1 MAAIGADL
9 LLGFRVARTVRTSD
23 SGGSRISPTR
33 PGTRGRHGSAAPTVS
48 DVDVE
53 QLDVELQSTD
63 GVQLAA
69 TTWRRTEADPLAAVV
84 LVHGFA
90 SDRTHRTVTATA
102 SALLDAG
109 FAVVACDVRGH
120 GGSGGICTL
129 GTDEALDVAAATS
142 LAGELSPTVVA
153 VGSSMGGL
161 AVLRDAATAP
171 DLAGLV
177 SVSAPAT
184 WRVHSAR
191 SLFAAAM
198 TRTAPGRLALRRAGV
213 RVSPRWGAPTA
224 PVEVAASVTCAA
236 AIVHGAGDRF
246 IPPREA
252 TRLFDRLGGPRRLDI
267 VDGMDHGFGP
277 LATSAIVDAVHWVI
291 ATTVVAGPGPDP
303 WTAGHRPDRGAPTTR
318 PGPPDPDLC
327 APPSPR

>member
-1 MAAIGADL
+1 
-9 LLGFRVARTVRTSD
+9 
-23 SGGSRISPTR
+23 
-33 PGTRGRHGSAAPTVS
+33 
-48 DVDVE
+48 VDVE

-63 GVQLAA
+63 GVHLAA
-69 TTWRRTEADPLAAVV
+69 TTWRRTEADPLAVVV

-90 SDRTHRTVTATA
+90 SDRTHRTVTTTA
-102 SALLDAG
+102 AALLGAG
-109 FAVVACDVRGH
+109 FAVVAYDARGH

-129 GTDEALDVAAATS
+129 GTDEALDVAAAAS

-161 AVLRDAATAP
+161 AVLRYAATAP
-171 DLAGLV
+171 NLAGVV

-184 WRVHSAR
+184 WRIHSAR

-198 TRTAPGRLALRRAGV
+198 TRTAAGRSALRRRAGV
-213 RVSPRWGAPTA
+213 RVSPRWGSPTA

-236 AIVHGAGDRF
+236 AIVHGAADRF

-277 LATSAIVDAVHWVI
+277 QSTAAIVDAVRWVI
-291 ATTVVAGPGPDP
+291 ATAVAVGQ
-303 WTAGHRPDRGAPTTR
+303 RPDRAATTT

-327 APPSPR
+327 GPPSPR